1 MAVDDELAMAA
12 QLLLRDRFVL
22 REEDPEGF
30 FLVRRHERALRE
42 FFREKLGWTLL
53 TFAGMAVS
61 FALLAR
67 ATKTLPLGTAY
78 AVWTGI
84 GALGSVIV
92 GIVFFK
98 EPVTAARIFFAA
110 LLLAGIVGLKLTA
123 A

>member
-1 MAVDDELAMAA
+1 MAWVMLGVAGIFEVVWATFMKLS
-12 QLLLRDRFVL
+12 
-22 REEDPEGF
+22 EGF
-30 FLVRRHERALRE
+30 T
-42 FFREKLGWTLL
+42 KLGWTLL

-67 ATKTLPLGTAY
+67 ATKTLPFGTAY

>member
-1 MAVDDELAMAA
+1 MAWVMLGVAGIFEVVWATFMKLS
-12 QLLLRDRFVL
+12 
-22 REEDPEGF
+22 EGF
-30 FLVRRHERALRE
+30 T
-42 FFREKLGWTLL
+42 KLGWTLL
-53 TFAGMAVS
+53 TFAGMAVR

-98 EPVTAARIFFAA
+98 ESVTAARIFFAA

>member
-1 MAVDDELAMAA
+1 MAWVMLGVAGIFEVVWATFMKLS
-12 QLLLRDRFVL
+12 
-22 REEDPEGF
+22 EGF
-30 FLVRRHERALRE
+30 T
-42 FFREKLGWTLL
+42 KLGWTLL
-53 TFAGMAVS
+53 TFAGMAIR

-98 EPVTAARIFFAA
+98 ESVTAARIFFAA